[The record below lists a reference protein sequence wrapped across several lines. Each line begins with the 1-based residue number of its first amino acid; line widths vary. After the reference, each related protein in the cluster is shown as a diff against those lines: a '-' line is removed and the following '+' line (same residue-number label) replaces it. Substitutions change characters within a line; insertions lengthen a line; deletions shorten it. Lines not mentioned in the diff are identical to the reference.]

1 MLHRDWHLPEPM
13 GVLARNVWLWFCF
26 CLVLTVLFSSLRY
39 ISKYAPKKGWGFTK
53 TGADQ
58 SQWADFGK
66 EVTVLFSALRCKSK
80 CSPKKGRGFPETG
93 AEQTQGAVFDEE
105 AFVWFSAIT
114 MQSVAFTGSV
124 NPSSGC
130 CCVSFPSSPSE
141 ATRQLPTVPD
151 FGRNRGMKGPPVT
164 P

>member
-1 MLHRDWHLPEPM
+1 M
-13 GVLARNVWLWFCF
+13 
-26 CLVLTVLFSSLRY
+26 VLFS
-39 ISKYAPKKGWGFTK
+39 
-53 TGADQ
+53 
-58 SQWADFGK
+58 
-66 EVTVLFSALRCKSK
+66 TVRCISK

-93 AEQTQGAVFDEE
+93 TEQTQGAVFDEE
-105 AFVWFSAIT
+105 AFVLFSAIT

-130 CCVSFPSSPSE
+130 CSVSFPSSPSE
-141 ATRQLPTVPD
+141 ATGVPD